1 MLAFACAFTMFAGAA
16 FTDQADI
23 EATEAVEMLAAL
35 GVIDGYED
43 GSYRPNDTVTRAE
56 MAKMIYVARTGS
68 DNADSYKSAATS
80 FTDITNH
87 WAAGY
92 IKYCQALGII
102 AGKSTTSF
110 DPDATVTGVEA
121 AKMLLVTMGYQ
132 ADRAGLEGTGW
143 DQKTL
148 GLASENNLLD
158 DVNADLYA
166 ALPRQY
172 AAQVIYNT
180 LDADRVIW
188 STDANGFDY
197 YTDRAGNRETVGYRY
212 LKLCTDVG
220 TLTTIDEDTL
230 TISISASD
238 VSLSYHKPA
247 RSYTFT
253 KVAQDYSDLLGQKVR
268 VMFKDGKLND
278 VLGVYADIDN
288 TTYTVNAN
296 AVELDNG
303 KIKFNGSS
311 YNVELDGGRLNTYI
325 DGDEAATG
333 YTPAQLAAMK
343 TSANVLTFAD
353 TDGNNKIDTV
363 YVKTVLVEK
372 ITYAASSQIVAG
384 GETYKYADEN
394 IADGLAKDDWVV
406 ITKNSYNDNFDIVKA
421 DMIEASIQGYK
432 AATGYHQYKVDG
444 TWYNT
449 ADNNQ
454 LDASAGD
461 TAEIVIYNGIIF
473 YADKISGTAGSV
485 DVAVVVDTGSFNQV
499 KLAFFDGT
507 EKTVTLDD
515 DGITGVSAGQVYV
528 YEISGDE
535 YKLKKYNTYNVN
547 NDDYTVL
554 GTGDNGAEND
564 TVTAPDLQKNAS
576 TAISANGDKVTHVGG
591 VAVDDSAKVIL
602 YSADKKAELITGKQ
616 FKTIEKSASYL
627 TTTTALAA
635 LSSEV
640 NGLTKVSYLA
650 VNIGATQPS
659 SFQTNDNYAYVIEK
673 SYKVDNS
680 YIGYTIFDGE
690 NTIEVTEKQSSN
702 VTRAVGDIVG
712 YSTID
717 EDNVISDVTLYGTA
731 NYTYAAIR
739 GVNDDASE
747 VTFDGSTIRNIT
759 SDTKIILINSEGD
772 DDYDQIGV
780 PGDTISKDNVAD
792 EIGSTGVYV
801 INAKYIADG
810 TDEDD
815 ADLAVLVVDVVNNK
829 MAGAPINVATP
840 SAANV
845 NAALEAAKAGDT
857 VTVASA
863 ITTGTINVP
872 AGVTLQIGDMAAS
885 GVVFNVDKDA
895 EVVFETG
902 FKTSDFGT
910 VSDTL
915 ILTANSN
922 SGWDITA
929 APGTTMVVSEA
940 MKLHKEAENF
950 YATDGTS
957 GSNQVQPGTY
967 TYYAA
972 NSIQKDDGSTATHAA
987 GWYTA
992 TAVTAVKA

>member
-1 MLAFACAFTMFAGAA
+1 
-16 FTDQADI
+16 
-23 EATEAVEMLAAL
+23 
-35 GVIDGYED
+35 
-43 GSYRPNDTVTRAE
+43 
-56 MAKMIYVARTGS
+56 
-68 DNADSYKSAATS
+68 
-80 FTDITNH
+80 
-87 WAAGY
+87 
-92 IKYCQALGII
+92 
-102 AGKSTTSF
+102 
-110 DPDATVTGVEA
+110 
-121 AKMLLVTMGYQ
+121 MLLVTMGYQ

-220 TLTTIDEDTL
+220 TLTTISEDTL
-230 TISISASD
+230 TINVSSSD
-238 VSLSYHKPA
+238 ADQSSHPA
-247 RSYTFT
+247 GSYTFT
-253 KVAQDYSDLLGQKVR
+253 KVAQDYSNLLGQKVR

-288 TTYTVNAN
+288 TSYTVNAN
-296 AVELDNG
+296 AVEADG
-303 KIKFNGSS
+303 TTKIKFNDKT
-311 YNVELDGGRLNTYI
+311 YNVELKGDDAATGSGTDALLTYI
-325 DGDEAATG
+325 DGDEAIG
-333 YTPAQLAAMK
+333 YTTAELDALN

-485 DVAVVVDTGSFNQV
+485 DVAVVVDTGSFHQV

-507 EKTVTLDD
+507 TKTVTLDD

-554 GTGDNGAEND
+554 GTGDDGTATG
-564 TVTAPDLQKNAS
+564 TVTAPNLQKNA
-576 TAISANGDKVTHVGG
+576 TDTISSNRDKVTHVGG

-801 INAKYIADG
+801 KNAKYIADG
-810 TDEDD
+810 TDADD

-872 AGVTLQIGDMAAS
+872 ADVTLQIGEMAS
-885 GVVFNVDKDA
+885 NGVVFNVNKDA
-895 EVVFETG
+895 ELVFETNFDTRDYIESATG
-902 FKTSDFGT
+902 TITLTSNGT
-910 VSDTL
+910 
-915 ILTANSN
+915 
-922 SGWDITA
+922 GWTITA
-929 APGTTMVVSEA
+929 APGTQLVVKATMN
-940 MKLHKEAENF
+940 LTAEGQNF
-950 YATDGTS
+950 YPTTTTASTTVTAD
-957 GSNQVQPGTY
+957 TY

-972 NSIQKDDGSTATHAA
+972 NSIQKDDGSTTAHDA

-992 TAVTAVKA
+992 TSVAAVKAA